1 MRGRVADASTVTEE
15 DQPMDPRK
23 PLTAQAAERAAR
35 WTMHLQSD
43 IATMRRYMELHPE
56 SLMHIDIARMESDIA
71 AMRSAIVAGVEPHW
85 QGLNFDPY
93 YAETDINSAMYAGG
107 GK

>member
-1 MRGRVADASTVTEE
+1 
-15 DQPMDPRK
+15 MDLRK

-35 WTMHLQSD
+35 WTVQLESD
-43 IATMRRYMELHPE
+43 IAANRRYLTERPE
-56 SLMHIDIARMESDIA
+56 SAEFTRDQIARLESDIA

-93 YAETDINSAMYAGG
+93 YAETDIHSAMYAGG